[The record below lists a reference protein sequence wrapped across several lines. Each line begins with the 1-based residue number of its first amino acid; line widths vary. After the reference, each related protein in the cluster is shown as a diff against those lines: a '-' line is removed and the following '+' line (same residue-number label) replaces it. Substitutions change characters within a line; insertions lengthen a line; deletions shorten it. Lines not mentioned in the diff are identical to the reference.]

1 MASVFRKDDNFV
13 EQPNRNTYDMSFQNN
28 LTLDFGSLRPCFIQP
43 VSPGD
48 SWSIEPTFG
57 LRFLPMVY
65 PVQTRMKASIHYFY
79 VRNRN
84 LWKDWPDFIGK
95 TKDGLVPPY
104 INLNDNNRRMV
115 ETCQLGDFLGI
126 PTRVYGSTI
135 FSGDYNLNKLGLY
148 NNGSFASEDSGLMY
162 LKSSV
167 YEEVIPTGGKLTDYA
182 SVFDVKLSSES
193 FDGFKTYGALV
204 AGEKLYE
211 MVDETSISGVKSG
224 RVSVKFVIT
233 PPSDGSSWAWYNDY
247 HRVLIVDK
255 DSKIVDSVYLSVKP
269 FRENQEYEL
278 ELLVYQQ
285 TAGMQR
291 TDFYDRTQ
299 TYGFI
304 FVPSIRFGGS
314 SSNLLFSKWSVSAQV
329 GDSTESLDVA
339 DMPLS
344 SLPWRSGA
352 NPNGIPLSALPF
364 RAYESI
370 YNAFY
375 RNAENNPLLINGV
388 PEYNKWIRTNEGGAD
403 NNFYPIMYHNWEDDF
418 LTTAVPSP
426 QQGNAPLVG
435 LSGTPTLTIA
445 HDDGSTTTAQL
456 DVDDD
461 GSVVAITPMSGD
473 EPTQQ
478 SLIEAVSYGISI
490 NDFRNVNSFQR
501 WLENNIRRGYKY
513 RDQIKTHYGVSVR
526 YDELDMP
533 EFIGGTSEPVMV
545 NQISQTVPTDSSPLG
560 DMAGQASAFG
570 QGRTITHYC
579 DEHGFIIGIICVKPV
594 ANYSQLLPKYFNV
607 TDAFDYYFPEFGHI
621 GMQPITYAEVTP
633 LQSKLEGKLDDVF
646 GYQRAW
652 YDLISKT
659 DEVHGLFR
667 SDFRNFLIN
676 RTFDGTPELGKE
688 FTVMDP
694 DQINDVFAYT
704 ENTDKILGQVFM
716 KCSKKTPIPLYGIPK
731 LE

>member
-28 LTLDFGSLRPCFIQP
+28 LTLNFGSLRPCFCQP

-84 LWKDWPDFIGK
+84 LWKDWQDFIGK
-95 TKDGLVPPY
+95 TKEGLVPPY
-104 INLNDNNRRMV
+104 INLNSNNRKLV
-115 ETCQLGDFLGI
+115 ETGQLGDFLGV
-126 PTRVYGSTI
+126 PSRVYGMTAY
-135 FSGDYNLNKLGLY
+135 GDYYEGFVNKFY
-148 NNGSFASEDSGLMY
+148 NISLSSF
-162 LKSSV
+162 
-167 YEEVIPTGGKLTDYA
+167 TTDYA
-182 SVFDVKLSSES
+182 TAKSAQITGQEFTPSDSYDSLFQSGTTQSGIVAYQKVFKGSDLKSGEGNYIKTFRVSLRPQSVASENATSVTSFLFDASSGKLCSWVRVNNITDSEFDLYLPMPNGAGGYPNFDESANYLLVVTPNIYLSSPTSENW
-193 FDGFKTYGALV
+193 FDPIMFLVLKTY
-204 AGEKLYE
+204 
-211 MVDETSISGVKSG
+211 
-224 RVSVKFVIT
+224 
-233 PPSDGSSWAWYNDY
+233 DGLDASELD
-247 HRVLIVDK
+247 
-255 DSKIVDSVYLSVKP
+255 LS
-269 FRENQEYEL
+269 Q
-278 ELLVYQQ
+278 
-285 TAGMQR
+285 
-291 TDFYDRTQ
+291 
-299 TYGFI
+299 
-304 FVPSIRFGGS
+304 
-314 SSNLLFSKWSVSAQV
+314 
-329 GDSTESLDVA
+329 
-339 DMPLS
+339 
-344 SLPWRSGA
+344 LPWRSDA
-352 NPNGIPLSALPF
+352 NPTGIPLSALPF

-418 LTTAVPSP
+418 LTTAVSSP

-435 LSGTPTLTIA
+435 LSGTPTLTIG

-456 DVDDD
+456 NVDEE
-461 GSVVAITPMSGD
+461 GNVTAVTPMSGD

-513 RDQIKTHYGVSVR
+513 KDQIKTHYGVSVR

-570 QGRTITHYC
+570 QGRSITHYC

-633 LQSKLEGKLDDVF
+633 LQANLEGKLNDVF